1 LIDVPGTAWTL
12 VPGEIVAH
20 YRVISPIASGG
31 MGQVYLAEDVR
42 LGRKL
47 ALKVLE
53 PRADP
58 DDARTSRFEREA
70 RAISALNHPNII
82 TIYDTGEV
90 RGQRFIATE
99 FIDGF
104 TLRSLLGRGRIE
116 LRRALAIAMQMA
128 EGLAVAHAAGVV
140 HRDLKPENVMV
151 RADGQVK
158 VLDFG
163 LAKVTG
169 SDLLRQASEDATR
182 RFETAE
188 GQIMGTLRYMSPE
201 QARGEETDSRTDVF
215 ALGVVLYEMLA
226 GKPPFA
232 GGSGADVISALILSE
247 PAPLTHV
254 PSELDRLVRTALRKH
269 KGERYQSCA
278 QLRDDLRTLLR
289 TFDADGDT
297 AQLPTP
303 AVEPR
308 SPTPSGGSL
317 ATPDRRSDSGSRGIG
332 RRRRARRGIDSIAVL
347 PLVNES
353 GDRELDYLCDGLTER
368 LINSLSP
375 LPRLRVMARSTV
387 FRYRSAVVDPRAVGH
402 ELEVRAVLLAR
413 VVRRGEALGVSAE
426 LVDTADGSQLW
437 GAVLNR
443 SAADLPSLE
452 AEIARELTLA
462 LRLRL
467 SRDQQRRLAKRH
479 TASPAAYQLYLRG
492 QYLANA
498 RTGQALREAQ
508 QLFEHAI
515 VEDPDFALAYAAL
528 AGCQSLIAVNLRPST
543 VGATIRLA
551 REAAHKA
558 LALDETLA
566 EGHASLA
573 FITFRFD
580 WDWPRAE
587 AEFARAIELNP
598 GHAPTR
604 QWHAMFL
611 ASRSRF
617 DAALAEMQAALDLDP
632 LSVVIQ
638 TGVGR
643 ILHFARR
650 FDEALAQYDHV
661 LRINPAYAQAY
672 LDQSL
677 TRLALG
683 DHPGT
688 RASLDRAEAASAGLS
703 TVLLLRGL
711 CAVREGCSEEG
722 RRILGELES
731 RHASGSAGVDDLA
744 LLAAALGDWDRAL
757 PWLKDACSRRAPF
770 LGYVDVEPAMAP
782 FRQHPGSRALL
793 RQHGFD
799 AIP

>member
-1 LIDVPGTAWTL
+1 
-12 VPGEIVAH
+12 VAH

-53 PRADP
+53 PRPEP
-58 DDARTSRFEREA
+58 DEARTRRFEREA
-70 RAISALNHPNII
+70 RAISALNHPNVI

-99 FIDGF
+99 FIDGL

-116 LRRALAIAMQMA
+116 LRRALGIAMQMA

-188 GQIMGTLRYMSPE
+188 GQVMGTLRYMSPE

-226 GKPPFA
+226 GRPPFA
-232 GGSGADVISALILSE
+232 GTSGADVISALIMSE
-247 PAPLTHV
+247 PPPLTHV
-254 PSELDRLVRTALRKH
+254 PSELDRLVRTALRKD
-269 KGERYQSCA
+269 KAQRYQSCA
-278 QLRDDLRTLLR
+278 QLRDDLRRLLR

-297 AQLPTP
+297 APLPMP
-303 AVEPR
+303 AVDPG
-308 SPTPSGGSL
+308 SPTPHGVVI
-317 ATPDRRSDSGSRGIG
+317 ATPDRRSDSGAPATG
-332 RRRRARRGIDSIAVL
+332 RRRGRRGIDSIAVL

-387 FRYRSAVVDPRAVGH
+387 FRYKSAVVDPRAVGH

-413 VVRRGEALGVSAE
+413 VVRRGDALGVSAE
-426 LVDTADGSQLW
+426 LVDTHDGSQLW

-443 SAADLPSLE
+443 TAADLPTLE
-452 AEIARELTLA
+452 ADIARELTLA

-467 SRDQQRRLAKRH
+467 SRHQQRRLAKRH

-498 RTGQALREAQ
+498 RTGEALREAQ
-508 QLFEHAI
+508 QLFERAI
-515 VEDPDFALAYAAL
+515 GEDPDFALAYAAL
-528 AGCQSLIAVNLRPST
+528 AGCRSLIAVNLRPST
-543 VGATIRLA
+543 VGVTIRQA

-617 DAALAEMQAALDLDP
+617 DAALGEMQAALDLDP

-650 FDEALAQYDHV
+650 FEQALAQYDHV
-661 LRINPAYAQAY
+661 LRINPSFAQAY
-672 LDQSL
+672 IDLSL

-683 DHPGT
+683 DYAGT
-688 RASLDRAEAASAGLS
+688 RASLDRAEAASAGTS

-711 CAVREGCSEEG
+711 CAVREGRSDEG
-722 RRILGELES
+722 RRLLGELES

-744 LLAAALGDWDRAL
+744 LLGAALGDWDRAL

-782 FRQHPGSRALL
+782 FRQHPAARALL
-793 RQHGFD
+793 REHGFD